1 MQYIIVLYLSG
12 VMYNDFQSCKNAVV
26 LNTQSTVQ
34 YRTTQCSAAYSMS
47 KLVEVVLN
55 TQSTVQYRTTQC
67 STAYSMSKLVE
78 VSEDHSIDPLESLTY
93 SITM

>member
-1 MQYIIVLYLSG
+1 MPFLTV
-12 VMYNDFQSCKNAVV
+12 NDFQSSKNAVV

-34 YRTTQCSAAYSMS
+34 YRTTQCSTAYSMS